1 MDNCLVASS
10 YFAAQF
16 IKHVFIIRSCTVY
29 YSVLLLDI
37 LIGRSGTVVQDY
49 LALLFIHL
57 EEVQDRN
64 YDRSLG

>member
-1 MDNCLVASS
+1 MDNCLVVS
-10 YFAAQF
+10 YQTCL
-16 IKHVFIIRSCTVY
+16 FIIRSCTVQY

-37 LIGRSGTVVQDY
+37 LIGRSGTVAQYY

-64 YDRSLG
+64 YDKSLG